1 VTIDQFVPILAWC
14 ALVLW
19 VGGIALF
26 AKRQTRASAALN
38 ALLALPFLVG
48 PLITLVKWRIDPP
61 AYVRQYGTGA
71 LHELSVDGVVLALS
85 VLALLACALVFRG
98 RRLWAIIAFALNAA
112 AVLVL
117 FYFAYFFHIF

>member
-1 VTIDQFVPILAWC
+1 MTIDQLVPLLAWC

-19 VGGIALF
+19 AGGLALF

-61 AYVRQYGTGA
+61 AYVRQFGTGA
-71 LHELSVDGVVLALS
+71 LRELSVDGVVLALS
-85 VLALLACALVFRG
+85 ALTLLACALVFRG
-98 RRLWAIIAFALNAA
+98 RRLWAIIAFALNAV